1 MALFGLLMVFALK
14 NGSASLSKFECSNL
28 EASAGDCDYAKN
40 GSNGCTVS
48 VLWNISMWAL
58 DKR

>member
-1 MALFGLLMVFALK
+1 MVFALK
-14 NGSASLSKFECSNL
+14 NGSDSLSKFECSNL